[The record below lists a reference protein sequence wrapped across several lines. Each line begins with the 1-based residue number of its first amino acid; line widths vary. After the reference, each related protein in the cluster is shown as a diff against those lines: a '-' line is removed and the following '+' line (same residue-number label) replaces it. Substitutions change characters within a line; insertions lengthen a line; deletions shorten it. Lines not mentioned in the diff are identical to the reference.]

1 MLRHFSIEY
10 IFYLY
15 LLHRY
20 VCHCYVNVEIKIMS
34 ILKNRKQKVSSN
46 ITWLCEDNE
55 TNIEQFSLPNNYKLI
70 KFLGK
75 VFSIILIITTIIII
89 IIMLSRVHMV
99 MLLKLLSKIKIITT
113 IIVKFLQLK
122 NVKMYFPL
130 DQLLKDY

>member
-75 VFSIILIITTIIII
+75 VFSIILIIIIII

-99 MLLKLLSKIKIITT
+99 MLLKLLSKIKIIT